1 MKLPKNWNG
10 ISPDAIKKMGGDVDD
25 IALVSRSDQLIQ
37 VSRDIYRHIRF
48 RKGVDAITWETS
60 FLRQCIHFSAKACI
74 DCALTKYFSA
84 NS

>member
-48 RKGVDAITWETS
+48 RKGIDAIAWETS
-60 FLRQCIHFSAKACI
+60 FLR
-74 DCALTKYFSA
+74 
-84 NS
+84 

>member
-10 ISPDAIKKMGGDVDD
+10 ISPDAIKKMGGDVGD
-25 IALVSRSDQLIQ
+25 IALVFRSDQLIQ
-37 VSRDIYRHIRF
+37 VSRDVRRHIRF
-48 RKGVDAITWETS
+48 RQGVDAIAWKTNFS
-60 FLRQCIHFSAKACI
+60 RQCIHFSAEACI

>member
-1 MKLPKNWNG
+1 ME
-10 ISPDAIKKMGGDVDD
+10 GDVSD

-37 VSRDIYRHIRF
+37 DSGDVRRHIRF
-48 RKGVDAITWETS
+48 RQGVDAIAWETNFS
-60 FLRQCIHFSAKACI
+60 HQCIHFSAKACI